1 MSATSSLEDSGE
13 RMIPECADPVTF
25 WEHIYR
31 YRFAARFVRHKRVL
45 DVACGEGYGTV
56 GLLKAGAESV
66 IGVDISRD
74 VCEHAW
80 KKYGLDVRVGD
91 ASLRLPVE
99 DASVDVIVS
108 FETLEH
114 LRSPSVFV
122 GECARTLRHNGLLII
137 STPNGAVYRQR
148 AASNPF
154 HLFEMGEGDFCALL
168 RSKFR
173 RVQMYEQS
181 ATRIGRMARVFGAG
195 RTSELVGRWSYHP
208 MQPGGVLAV
217 PAGLDEVVRRDPAA
231 AILKRESLDGRIR
244 NPYSVRRRV
253 GWADSQPTFLIG
265 VARRRDGECA
275 GWQRACRER

>member
-99 DASVDVIVS
+99 
-108 FETLEH
+108 
-114 LRSPSVFV
+114 
-122 GECARTLRHNGLLII
+122 
-137 STPNGAVYRQR
+137 
-148 AASNPF
+148 
-154 HLFEMGEGDFCALL
+154 
-168 RSKFR
+168 
-173 RVQMYEQS
+173 
-181 ATRIGRMARVFGAG
+181 
-195 RTSELVGRWSYHP
+195 
-208 MQPGGVLAV
+208 
-217 PAGLDEVVRRDPAA
+217 
-231 AILKRESLDGRIR
+231 
-244 NPYSVRRRV
+244 
-253 GWADSQPTFLIG
+253 
-265 VARRRDGECA
+265 
-275 GWQRACRER
+275 